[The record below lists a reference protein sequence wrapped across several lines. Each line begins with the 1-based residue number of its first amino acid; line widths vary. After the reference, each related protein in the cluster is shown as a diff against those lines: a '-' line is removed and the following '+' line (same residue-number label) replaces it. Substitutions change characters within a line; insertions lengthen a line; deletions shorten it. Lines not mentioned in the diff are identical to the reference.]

1 MALGVWSPS
10 LIDVVLFVIAA
21 VVVWKLER
29 RRRRG
34 WATGRLPPGSE
45 GLPVVGETLQLIA
58 AYKSENPE
66 PFIDERVRRHGRLF
80 TTHVFGERT
89 VFSADPEFNRMVLGA
104 EDRTVEGSYPSSLS
118 TLLGTHS
125 LVVMKGARHKR
136 MHSLT
141 LARLTSPTAIREA
154 KLLLHIDRL
163 VRRTLDSWA
172 SSSLVLLL
180 DEAKKITFELTVKQ
194 LVSYDQ
200 RKWIE
205 SLRREYLLLINGFF
219 SIPFP
224 SFLSFTT
231 YGRALKARRKVEEA
245 LKEVIRKRKLEK
257 ATTRFDVDV
266 NESQNNKKK
275 KDMLEE
281 LLEGEAEGMTD
292 EAVVDFLLSLL
303 VAGYETTSTIM
314 TLAVKFLTDHP
325 RALAQLREEQEGI
338 RKKKKDEEAALDW
351 DEYKSMP
358 FTQCVINE
366 TLRVVNIIG
375 GVFRR
380 AKTELHFK
388 GYTIPMGCK
397 VFLSFRAVHLDNEY
411 FDDARTFDPWRW
423 QVGGPTVYTPF
434 GGGSRLCPGYE
445 LARVV
450 ISVFLHYLVTRF
462 NWEEAEKDR
471 LVFFPTTRTLKSYP
485 INVRRREEEEGA

>member
-21 VVVWKLER
+21 VVVWKLERRRR

-141 LARLTSPTAIREA
+141 LARLTSPAAIREA

-163 VRRTLDSWA
+163 VRRTLDSWP

-194 LVSYDQ
+194 LV
-200 RKWIE
+200 
-205 SLRREYLLLINGFF
+205 
-219 SIPFP
+219 
-224 SFLSFTT
+224 
-231 YGRALKARRKVEEA
+231 
-245 LKEVIRKRKLEK
+245 
-257 ATTRFDVDV
+257 
-266 NESQNNKKK
+266 
-275 KDMLEE
+275 
-281 LLEGEAEGMTD
+281 
-292 EAVVDFLLSLL
+292 
-303 VAGYETTSTIM
+303 
-314 TLAVKFLTDHP
+314 
-325 RALAQLREEQEGI
+325 
-338 RKKKKDEEAALDW
+338 
-351 DEYKSMP
+351 
-358 FTQCVINE
+358 INE

-380 AKTELHFK
+380 AKTDLHFK
-388 GYTIPMGCK
+388 GYTIPKGCK
-397 VFLSFRAVHLDNEY
+397 VFLSFRAVHLDTEY
-411 FDDARTFDPWRW
+411 FDDARTFNPWRW
-423 QVGGPTVYTPF
+423 QKNAAAQQVGGATVYTPF

-485 INVRRREEEEGA
+485 INVWRREEEEDA